1 MNKGY
6 YHKNSTGH
14 YCSAGVCVGMAHHQ
28 RYAYRHTDRDD
39 LAAVSVDCLG
49 YSNCDSDCDY
59 RVRCQTNP
67 KEMSV
72 VTNGAVQ

>member
-1 MNKGY
+1 MNKDTIIKILLGIIAA
-6 YHKNSTGH
+6 
-14 YCSAGVCVGMAHHQ
+14 AGVCVDVAHHQ

-39 LAAVSVDCLG
+39 LAAVSVDCPG

-72 VTNGAVQ
+72 VTNGAVR